1 MRRSLIYFALLV
13 IVISC
18 STPPEPEY
26 LDCPSG
32 GIDRNFSIS
41 SPMFC
46 LNFQDD
52 GYSAYIFEKD
62 KDRKYISAYYYPPE
76 ILYDVVCSDSNKV
89 YCRLKPEYQD
99 TEFHLSY
106 RNKRTNTGEWGNE
119 TDDKD
124 YISGYCRLDFY
135 PAHTCREYIRINE
148 RPQYS
153 SLDSAWQ
160 ALYSGPL
167 SEYYSSRVT
176 YKRNRDKPLKVR
188 WIELQSDLGVLLE
201 RIRKPYQDIPDVIR
215 ANNFQIVEPLLYLP
229 FPLGSSAYIFER
241 RNLEKFSEDSFY
253 CGKQNFYALYYE
265 LPSEPELLCRIIS
278 YDSNGVLAEMLPE
291 SNETDYILTLIPES
305 GSVARAHLL
314 NSESFVRRLHMRS
327 LPADSV
333 WSEVRASDHGHVPL
347 PDYDPQVFINAYPLV
362 DAYAKTMEK

>member
-1 MRRSLIYFALLV
+1 MRRSLICFALLV
-13 IVISC
+13 TVISC

-26 LDCPSG
+26 LECPSG
-32 GIDRNFSIS
+32 GIDRNFRFTN
-41 SPMFC
+41 PMFC
-46 LNFQDD
+46 LDFQDD
-52 GYSAYIFEKD
+52 SYSAYIFED
-62 KDRKYISAYYYPPE
+62 GNDRKYISAYYYPPE
-76 ILYDVVCSDSNKV
+76 ILYNVVYSDSNKV

-106 RNKRTNTGEWGNE
+106 RNERTDTGEWGNE
-119 TDDKD
+119 TDNKD
-124 YISGYCRLDFY
+124 YISGYCRLYFY
-135 PAHTCREYIRINE
+135 PAHTEREYIRINE
-148 RPQYS
+148 RPLYS

-160 ALYSGPL
+160 ALYYGPL
-167 SEYYSSRVT
+167 SEYYSYRVT

-201 RIRKPYQDIPDVIR
+201 RICKPYQDIPDVIR

-305 GSVARAHLL
+305 GSVARAHLS

-362 DAYAKTMEK
+362 EAYAKTMEK